1 MAYGK
6 IKVDT
11 LVYDNSGS
19 DVELT
24 VSAITAGGSLS
35 NYALL
40 AGATFT
46 GDVNF
51 DGEIVA
57 KGDATNGSGQITLNC
72 ENNSHGVKIKG
83 PPHSAAASYTLTLPN
98 NTGTNSQFLTTNGS
112 GVLSWSSPAGGVSLS
127 VANTWTAGQRA
138 EITTLTDGA
147 TVTPDLNDSNNYVL
161 VLGGNR
167 TIANPTNIT
176 AGQSGSIFITQD
188 GTGSRTASWGSY
200 WDWAAGTAPTLS
212 TGASQVD
219 RIDYI
224 VRSSTSIHAVAT
236 LNYS

>member
-19 DVELT
+19 DVELS

-51 DGEIVA
+51 DGEIIA
-57 KGDATNGSGQITLNC
+57 KGDVTNGSGQITLNC

-83 PPHSAAASYTLTLPN
+83 PPHSAAATYTLTLPN
-98 NTGTNSQFLTTNGS
+98 NTGTNNQFLTTNGS

-138 EITTLTDGA
+138 EITALTDGA
-147 TVTPDLNDSNNYVL
+147 TITPDLNDSNNYSVT
-161 VLGGNR
+161 LGGNR

-176 AGQSGSIFITQD
+176 AGQSGSIFISQD
-188 GTGSRTASWGSY
+188 SSGSRTVSWGSY
-200 WDWAAGTAPTLS
+200 WDWAGNAAPTLS
-212 TGASQVD
+212 TGANQVD

-224 VRSSTSIHAVAT
+224 VRSSTSIQAVAT

>member
-83 PPHSAAASYTLTLPN
+83 PPHSAAASYTLTLPD

-147 TVTPDLNDSNNYVL
+147 TITPNLNDSNNYVV

-224 VRSSTSIHAVAT
+224 VRSSTSIQAVAT